1 LHPLLCSCI
10 CLRNHDLQNF
20 ALTQQTSN
28 AAALKEQLY
37 KNAKGTDNGLKAT
50 PAQKEA
56 IMEAIKGLVKINP
69 PKAPA
74 KSDENTGETLM

>member
-1 LHPLLCSCI
+1 LHT
-10 CLRNHDLQNF
+10 
-20 ALTQQTSN
+20 LTQQSSN

-69 PKAPA
+69 TKAPA
-74 KSDENTGETLM
+74 KSDKSTGKTNVESAN